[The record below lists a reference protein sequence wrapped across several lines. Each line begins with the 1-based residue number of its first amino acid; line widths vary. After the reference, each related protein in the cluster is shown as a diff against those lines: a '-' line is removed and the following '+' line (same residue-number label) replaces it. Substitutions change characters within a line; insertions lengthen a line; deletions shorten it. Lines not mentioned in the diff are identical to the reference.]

1 MSIKPHFL
9 LGVTP
14 RSSVL
19 SKVPNSMNAD
29 LMTKEQIRE
38 ELEQGYVDYEC
49 GKVHKVDEAFQKF
62 EEKHL

>member
-1 MSIKPHFL
+1 MSIKPHSL

-19 SKVPNSMNAD
+19 PKVPNSMNAD

-38 ELEQGYVDYEC
+38 ELERGYVDYE
-49 GKVHKVDEAFQKF
+49 
-62 EEKHL
+62 

>member
-1 MSIKPHFL
+1 MSIKPHSL

-14 RSSVL
+14 HSLVL
-19 SKVPNSMNAD
+19 PKVPISINVD

-49 GKVHKVDEAFQKF
+49 GKVHNVDEAFQKF